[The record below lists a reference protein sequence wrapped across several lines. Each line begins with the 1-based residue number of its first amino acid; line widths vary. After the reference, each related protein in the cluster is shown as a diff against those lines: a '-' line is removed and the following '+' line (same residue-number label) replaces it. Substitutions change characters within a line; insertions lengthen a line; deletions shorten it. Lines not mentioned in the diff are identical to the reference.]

1 MTEQRQ
7 LTGRGQER
15 TAEIGRTDHRSA
27 ANDDWLMTGIRRSVG
42 VLLLVLL
49 VTGCAAGGPEYAN
62 TQAGFFSGV
71 WHGWI
76 APIALIWHLF
86 DNDVRIYEIN
96 NTGIWYDVGFYI
108 AVISGFGS
116 LGLSR
121 KRKR

>member
-1 MTEQRQ
+1 MCRGRPGVRQ
-7 LTGRGQER
+7 HPGR
-15 TAEIGRTDHRSA
+15 I
-27 ANDDWLMTGIRRSVG
+27 
-42 VLLLVLL
+42 
-49 VTGCAAGGPEYAN
+49 
-62 TQAGFFSGV
+62 FSGV

-76 APIALIWHLF
+76 APVALIWHLF

-96 NTGIWYDVGFYI
+96 NTGIWYDVGFYV